1 LQKLSVVESK
11 KGIGLPTSI
20 FGIVML
26 IILGMALTGRLPMPN
41 LPQINENTG
50 LWLIFLS
57 GLSVGGL
64 SCLAVQGGLLATTIA
79 SSATSADESHSIAA
93 RAAPVAQFLLA
104 KLVAYTAVGALLGYF
119 GSKIPVG
126 AQGWLMIT
134 IGVFMLIVAMQ
145 MYNTHPLLR
154 YFAFQPPKAVQRLLR
169 KQSKQGGPAG
179 PLILGALTVTIPCG
193 VTLAM
198 EGLAIASESPMR
210 GAMIM
215 AAFTLGT
222 VPLFAG
228 LGVAATQLGARAFPI
243 FKPIAALTLVVIAFL
258 SIRSGARIVDL
269 AGIVTGSGPQI
280 VSSADGNQWQER
292 SLQVEFDAYVPEQ
305 IQIDAGVPTKLN
317 LVSDELTGC
326 MRSFLIPSLNIE
338 QSVLETGTVV
348 VDLPA
353 FPSGSSIDF
362 ICGMGMFKGQILV
375 Q

>member
-1 LQKLSVVESK
+1 
-11 KGIGLPTSI
+11 
-20 FGIVML
+20 ML
-26 IILGMALTGRLPMPN
+26 IILGAMLTGRLPMPS
-41 LPQINENTG
+41 LPQIDENTG

-93 RAAPVAQFLLA
+93 RAAPVAQFLAA
-104 KLVAYTAVGALLGYF
+104 KLVAYTILGALLGYF

-126 AQGWLMIT
+126 AQGWLMIA
-134 IGVFMLIVAMQ
+134 IGVFMLIVALQ
-145 MYNTHPLLR
+145 MYDTHPILR
-154 YFAFQPPKAVQRLLR
+154 YFAFRPPKAVQRLLR

-179 PLILGALTVTIPCG
+179 PMILGALTVTIPCG

-228 LGVAATQLGARAFPI
+228 LGVAATQLGTRAFPL

-258 SIRSGARIVDL
+258 SIRAGARVVDL
-269 AGIVTGSGPQI
+269 AGIVTGMGPEI
-280 VSSADGNQWQER
+280 VTSADANQWQER

-305 IQIDAGVPTKLN
+305 IQIAAGIPTKLN
-317 LVSDELTGC
+317 MVSDELTGC
-326 MRSFLIPSLNIE
+326 MRSFLIPSLAIE
-338 QSVLETGTVV
+338 QSVPESGTVV

-362 ICGMGMFKGQILV
+362 ICGMGMFKGQIVV